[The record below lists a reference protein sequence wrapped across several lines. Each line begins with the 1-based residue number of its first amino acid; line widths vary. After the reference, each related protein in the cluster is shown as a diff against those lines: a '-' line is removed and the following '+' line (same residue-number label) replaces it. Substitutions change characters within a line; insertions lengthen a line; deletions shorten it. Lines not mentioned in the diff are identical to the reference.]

1 MTKNEI
7 NSLRIQSTSFHQA
20 QKLLQNS
27 LEYYTSD
34 ALKKIAQSFSQRDE
48 LFHLWVNLG
57 QKKEVRHVFVKNQ
70 KPWWSGFKQTINKDI
85 LKKRGIITWNP
96 FKISIPGH
104 FTIKYNLKK
113 TPNQRQFQY
122 STILTSKQLLPIYLR
137 LFMFIF
143 VANIYELLLSL
154 GTHADCC
161 PWNLWGSRSPLR
173 HQNATDAQ
181 VSYIKCSSTMNTVG
195 PSHPWVL
202 HLQIWRSNFIYFIFF
217 IPII

>member
-1 MTKNEI
+1 MRGKASWLLALLGQNWENVCRGYLNYPLRTADTLLEFLHSQPNPVMTKNEI

-113 TPNQRQFQY
+113 PQTKDN
-122 STILTSKQLLPIYLR
+122 S
-137 LFMFIF
+137 
-143 VANIYELLLSL
+143 
-154 GTHADCC
+154 
-161 PWNLWGSRSPLR
+161 
-173 HQNATDAQ
+173 
-181 VSYIKCSSTMNTVG
+181 NTV
-195 PSHPWVL
+195 
-202 HLQIWRSNFIYFIFF
+202 QF
-217 IPII
+217 